1 MSFQLPSIFALSS
14 PWFDNYY
21 LNYSNDSDSEAL
33 GFLKF
38 NGTDALSSL
47 AKFEVVKA
55 STGTGLVHIRCS
67 HNRKFLRTR
76 IKGDPNLSPEAD
88 EPEEDQSKWSCTLF
102 EAQAAEDGNPDKVHL
117 FHVGEKQYAVAW
129 NEGVGENKKFLR
141 LFDTPGHQ
149 GVFDITSLESLV
161 ILPSIFALSSP
172 WFDNYYLN
180 YSNDS
185 DAETL
190 GFIKFNGTDAT
201 SSLAKFEAVK
211 ASAGTRLVHIRCSH
225 NGKFLRTRSK
235 GDPNLSPEAD
245 EPEEDQ
251 SKWSC
256 TLFEAKAAEDGS
268 PNKVHLFHVGEK
280 QYAVAWNEG
289 EGENKKFLRLF
300 DSPGHQGVFD
310 VTNLESSVIPAGPA

>member
-21 LNYSNDSDSEAL
+21 LNYSSDSDSETL

-38 NGTDALSSL
+38 NGKDALSTL

-55 STGTGLVHIRCS
+55 STGTGQVHIRCS

-76 IKGDPNLSPEAD
+76 TEGHPNLSPEAD

-102 EAQAAEDGNPDKVHL
+102 EPRVLPEDGNSDIVRL
-117 FHVGEKQYAVAW
+117 FHVGRKQYAEAW
-129 NEGVGENKKFLR
+129 NEGEGENKKFLR
-141 LFDTPGHQ
+141 LFDSPSQQ
-149 GVFDITSLESLV
+149 GFFHITNLESLV

-180 YSNDS
+180 YSDDS
-185 DAETL
+185 DSETL
-190 GFIKFNGTDAT
+190 GYLKFNGTDAY
-201 SSLAKFEAVK
+201 SSLAKFEVVK
-211 ASAGTRLVHIRCSH
+211 ASAGTRLVHIRCSF
-225 NGKFLRTRSK
+225 NGKFLRTRTE
-235 GDPNLSPEAD
+235 GHPNLSPEAD

-256 TLFEAKAAEDGS
+256 TLFEPRVLPEDGS
-268 PNKVHLFHVGEK
+268 PDIIHLFHVGRK
-280 QYAVAWNEG
+280 QYAEAWNEG
-289 EGENKKFLRLF
+289 EGENKKFLKLY
-300 DSPGHQGVFD
+300 DTPTQQGFFYI
-310 VTNLESSVIPAGPA
+310 TNLE

>member
-21 LNYSNDSDSEAL
+21 LKYSNDSDSEAL

-102 EAQAAEDGNPDKVHL
+102 EAQAAEDGNPDKIHL

-180 YSNDS
+180 YSND
-185 DAETL
+185 
-190 GFIKFNGTDAT
+190 
-201 SSLAKFEAVK
+201 
-211 ASAGTRLVHIRCSH
+211 
-225 NGKFLRTRSK
+225 
-235 GDPNLSPEAD
+235 
-245 EPEEDQ
+245 
-251 SKWSC
+251 
-256 TLFEAKAAEDGS
+256 
-268 PNKVHLFHVGEK
+268 
-280 QYAVAWNEG
+280 
-289 EGENKKFLRLF
+289 
-300 DSPGHQGVFD
+300 
-310 VTNLESSVIPAGPA
+310 